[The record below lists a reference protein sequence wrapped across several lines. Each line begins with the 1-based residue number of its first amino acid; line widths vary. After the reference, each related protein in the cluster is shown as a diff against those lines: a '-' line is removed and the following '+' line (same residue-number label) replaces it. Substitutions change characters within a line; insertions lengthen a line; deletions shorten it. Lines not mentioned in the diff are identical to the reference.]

1 MSENLITSDLLIV
14 GAGIAGIT
22 AAVEAAE
29 TGINVILVEKNPYI
43 GGKVTQFNKYFPK
56 MCPPCLRT

>member
-29 TGINVILVEKNPYI
+29 TGINVI
-43 GGKVTQFNKYFPK
+43 FNRKKPIHRREG
-56 MCPPCLRT
+56 CSI